1 MTSSAAIVTP
11 VYSLQRFLM
20 EASSQ
25 SLGGS
30 EEVAILLQDARK
42 ITRGDPDIFRRLS
55 QATIEHRKHV
65 QQEGGDLP
73 EAVVASADFQAFA
86 DCVCELRR
94 TNEALGDNLGDP
106 CLVLVHGEAELA
118 GYVHTQASDC
128 STGVLMLRTPLVAV
142 GGDTGRPVP

>member
-1 MTSSAAIVTP
+1 
-11 VYSLQRFLM
+11 M

-30 EEVAILLQDARK
+30 EEVAILFQDARK
-42 ITRGDPDIFRRLS
+42 ISRGDPDILRCLS

-65 QQEGGDLP
+65 QQEGSYLP
-73 EAVVASADFQAFA
+73 ESVVASADFQAFA
-86 DCVCELRR
+86 DGVCELMR
-94 TNEALGDNLGDP
+94 TNEVLGDNLGKP

-128 STGVLMLRTPLVAV
+128 SPGVLMLRTPLVAV
-142 GGDTGRPVP
+142 GRNTGRSVP